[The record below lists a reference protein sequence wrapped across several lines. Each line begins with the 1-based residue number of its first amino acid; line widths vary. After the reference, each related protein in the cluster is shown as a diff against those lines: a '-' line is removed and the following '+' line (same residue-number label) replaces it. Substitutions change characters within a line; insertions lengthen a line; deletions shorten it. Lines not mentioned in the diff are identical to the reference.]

1 MPSLL
6 QLVARSICRGNR
18 CLSLGLDNSER
29 FANPPWNLIL
39 RVLMSAQ
46 FQGADIILVPQ
57 CGNHSHGTPSCCQCW
72 WTSHTHCPTRHNNG
86 VSANSAPT
94 AWLCGTSQGKSQQ
107 TRPFRSGCRPHPQ
120 IMKDENE
127 KVLQCIVWAMES
139 LVC

>member
-1 MPSLL
+1 MEPDTEGANVSTVSGSRHNPGALVWKSQPWYSLL
-6 QLVARSICRGNR
+6 LTPA
-18 CLSLGLDNSER
+18 
-29 FANPPWNLIL
+29 
-39 RVLMSAQ
+39 AQ
-46 FQGADIILVPQ
+46 AG
-57 CGNHSHGTPSCCQCW
+57 
-72 WTSHTHCPTRHNNG
+72 HNNG

-107 TRPFRSGCRPHPQ
+107 TRTFRSGCRPHPQ